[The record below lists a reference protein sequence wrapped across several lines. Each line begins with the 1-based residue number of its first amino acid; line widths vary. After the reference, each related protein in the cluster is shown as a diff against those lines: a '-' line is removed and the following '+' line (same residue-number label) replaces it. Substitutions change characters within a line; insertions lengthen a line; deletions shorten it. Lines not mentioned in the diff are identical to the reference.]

1 MKPPK
6 YLSNDK
12 TTVKPMSEVMAI
24 KASGATIGSR
34 YSPKSEIAS
43 ILIDGN
49 PRVTSI
55 QKHTRKSKTPRPKIQ
70 HFFCNWEQI
79 HYCIFT

>member
-1 MKPPK
+1 
-6 YLSNDK
+6 
-12 TTVKPMSEVMAI
+12 MSEVMAI

-55 QKHTRKSKTPRPKIQ
+55 QRQTRKSKTPRPKIQ
-70 HFFCNWEQI
+70 YFFVIGNAVVLEI
-79 HYCIFT
+79 HSGHVGLPYVVGLNQA